1 MSEHHIDV
9 KEQIEKMGEKWSEFQ
24 KSLVNYFKDLDVDVL
39 DWNFGVGKAGN
50 DTIIDMKAK
59 VAIRQKR

>member
-9 KEQIEKMGEKWSEFQ
+9 KEQIDKMGEKWSEFQ
-24 KSLVNYFKDLDVDVL
+24 KSLVNYFKDLDVEVL
-39 DWNFGVGKAGN
+39 EWNFGVGKTGN

-59 VAIRQKR
+59 VAIRQKK